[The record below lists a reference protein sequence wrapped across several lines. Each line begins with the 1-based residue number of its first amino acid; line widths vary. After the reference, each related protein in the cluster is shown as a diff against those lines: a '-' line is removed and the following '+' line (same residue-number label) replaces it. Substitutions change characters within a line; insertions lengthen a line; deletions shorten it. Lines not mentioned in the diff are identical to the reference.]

1 MSTEMPSSPEPET
14 QSEAGFISAKLS
26 RKLQLLWP
34 RGARWGLVTF
44 FLVTIG
50 LLLVDAFAALQ
61 PFVIGLVFAYVLL
74 PVVNYLHRYFP
85 RWVSITMVYVASFL
99 LILTLFAYV
108 IPILL
113 DQTGQLLR
121 STPTVEELEG
131 QAKYL
136 FAEYQRTVPLEV
148 REPINSWASDSL
160 KTLQTNF
167 TAYMQGLGKFL
178 FSSALQVISTVSS
191 VLGFLIIPIW
201 IFFVLNDQRSALLFI
216 DHVVPRTIRVDFWA
230 IIRIIDRILINYVR
244 GQVILGITVGIGV
257 GLGLSL
263 LRLAGIDVKYVFL
276 LAFIAGLT
284 ELVPVVGPLIGAIPA
299 VVLSMLDSP
308 ITGLAV
314 ALLYLLV
321 QVVENN
327 FLVPR
332 IIGESL
338 GLHPA
343 LFIVLLVI
351 GGEAFGIVGMILTAP
366 VSAIVRDIF
375 IYLHGRL
382 SEPPWPAGLLPG
394 ESEEKD
400 LRPQKAT

>member
-26 RKLQLLWP
+26 QKLRLLWP
-34 RGARWGLVTF
+34 KGARWGLVTL

>member
-1 MSTEMPSSPEPET
+1 MSTEMPILPEPET
-14 QSEAGFISAKLS
+14 QNEAGFISAKLS

-34 RGARWGLVTF
+34 RGARWGLVTL

-50 LLLVDAFAALQ
+50 WLLVDAFAALQ

-85 RWVSITMVYVASFL
+85 RWVSITIVYLASFL

-148 REPINSWASDSL
+148 REPINNWASDSL

-178 FSSALQVISTVSS
+178 FSSVLQVISTVSS

-216 DHVVPRTIRVDFWA
+216 DHIVPRTIRVDFWA

-263 LRLAGIDVKYVFL
+263 LRFAGIDVKYVFL

-284 ELVPVVGPLIGAIPA
+284 ELVPVVGPVIGAIPA
-299 VVLSMLDSP
+299 IVLSLLDSP

-366 VSAIVRDIF
+366 VSAIVRDVF

-400 LRPQKAT
+400 FGPQKAT

>member
-26 RKLQLLWP
+26 QKLRLLWP
-34 RGARWGLVTF
+34 KGARWGLVTL

-299 VVLSMLDSP
+299 VVLSLLDSP

>member
-201 IFFVLNDQRSALLFI
+201 IFFVLNDQRAALLFI

-263 LRLAGIDVKYVFL
+263 LRFAGIDVKYVFL